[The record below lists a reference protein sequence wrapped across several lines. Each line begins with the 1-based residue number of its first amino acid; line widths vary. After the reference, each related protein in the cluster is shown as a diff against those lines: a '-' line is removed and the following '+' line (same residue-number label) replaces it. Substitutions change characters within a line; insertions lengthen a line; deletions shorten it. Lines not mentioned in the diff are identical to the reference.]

1 MTRVL
6 PITPALPSMGA
17 LATTL
22 KRYATELPT
31 DEVPALVGELEAAK
45 ARAYAR
51 LATADRDTQEH
62 RSPADAGRLLD
73 AKAMAERLQ
82 VPESWLRESAR
93 RGRVP
98 CVYVG
103 RYMRFDPECV
113 RRALD
118 AKGEGVISTG
128 RHRTA

>member
-1 MTRVL
+1 MAGVL
-6 PITPALPSMGA
+6 PITRPLSSLDALKTTLRRYAHELPSEELPAFVGA
-17 LATTL
+17 LET
-22 KRYATELPT
+22 
-31 DEVPALVGELEAAK
+31 AK
-45 ARAYAR
+45 ALAWIR
-51 LATADRDTQEH
+51 LAAAEREAQEE
-62 RSPADAGRLLD
+62 RTPAGVGRLLN

-82 VPESWLRESAR
+82 VPESWLRERAR
-93 RGRVP
+93 GGRVP

-128 RHRTA
+128 RNRTP

>member
-1 MTRVL
+1 MARVL
-6 PITPALPSMGA
+6 PITPALPSLDA
-17 LATTL
+17 LVATL
-22 KRYATELPT
+22 KRYACELPSE
-31 DEVPALVGELEAAK
+31 DLPALMGALETIK
-45 ARAYAR
+45 ALAWTR
-51 LATADRDTQEH
+51 LATGEREQQPSTDT
-62 RSPADAGRLLD
+62 RGLLD
-73 AKAMAERLQ
+73 AKAMAERLR

-113 RRALD
+113 RGALD

>member
-1 MTRVL
+1 MARVL

-17 LATTL
+17 LAMTL

-31 DEVPALVGELEAAK
+31 DELPGLVGELEAAK
-45 ARAYAR
+45 ALAWAR
-51 LATADRDTQEH
+51 LATPAREPQPAADT
-62 RSPADAGRLLD
+62 ALLD

-118 AKGEGVISTG
+118 AKGEGVILTG
-128 RHRTA
+128 RSRTA